1 MCVNRCRKL
10 ARIKE
15 NLPMDYF
22 FSFFSFSPMALNTST
37 NQLES
42 PCCVVGLRKR
52 YWCKM
57 GVSTCKFDRE
67 GKKSLKCKSR
77 HLNFFFFLS
86 AMQEC
91 MWSKITPSVPVFYDT
106 LSRIHPLPLLFFL
119 TLGVLF
125 HIYFKITID
134 FTWKSY
140 LHVFPGL
147 ELCVKGTAMG
157 EFDGF
162 HGNIGR
168 RNNRVF
174 FAFCAPLSHH
184 QSLLLLYLQPFSHQ
198 NLQKKHFSMWA

>member
-1 MCVNRCRKL
+1 MQKQ
-10 ARIKE
+10 
-15 NLPMDYF
+15 
-22 FSFFSFSPMALNTST
+22 TS
-37 NQLES
+37 Q
-42 PCCVVGLRKR
+42 
-52 YWCKM
+52 
-57 GVSTCKFDRE
+57 
-67 GKKSLKCKSR
+67 
-77 HLNFFFFLS
+77 FFFFLS

-162 HGNIGR
+162 HGNIGGGTTGFFLLSALPFHTINHYSSYTFSLFHIRTCKRSILACGRSR
-168 RNNRVF
+168 RAKCMMPCSSYCILGHRWLRLRPK
-174 FAFCAPLSHH
+174 CLSEPLPPK
-184 QSLLLLYLQPFSHQ
+184 L
-198 NLQKKHFSMWA
+198 KWWK

>member
-1 MCVNRCRKL
+1 MLHLCCCVCVCAYICRMCVNRCRKL

-77 HLNFFFFLS
+77 HLKFFFFCLQCNS
-86 AMQEC
+86 VYDGKSPPPSLYSMIPFHAF
-91 MWSKITPSVPVFYDT
+91 TPS
-106 LSRIHPLPLLFFL
+106 LCFF
-119 TLGVLF
+119 F
-125 HIYFKITID
+125 
-134 FTWKSY
+134 
-140 LHVFPGL
+140 
-147 ELCVKGTAMG
+147 
-157 EFDGF
+157 
-162 HGNIGR
+162 
-168 RNNRVF
+168 
-174 FAFCAPLSHH
+174 
-184 QSLLLLYLQPFSHQ
+184 
-198 NLQKKHFSMWA
+198 